1 MIPQIPEFID
11 AGHNQRPYNR
21 GSLADPRITLHDP
34 VILDDPPG
42 QEDLLNKVL
51 TTYQQAHCKP
61 SGKRIILI
69 MYLNFL
75 SPAAP
80 ELIVLRGEKHLGH
93 ELAELA
99 KLEVE
104 FRNEFSNVLC
114 VETKLVLLHNDM
126 KTTTVKMDY
135 DIEFLVS

>member
-1 MIPQIPEFID
+1 MILQIPEFID
-11 AGHNQRPYNR
+11 AGHDQRPHIK

-42 QEDLLNKVL
+42 QEDRLNEVF
-51 TTYQQAHCKP
+51 TTYQRAHCEP
-61 SGKRIILI
+61 SGRKVNHINLT
-69 MYLNFL
+69 FL
-75 SPAAP
+75 SAAAP

-104 FRNEFSNVLC
+104 FRNEFSNVLY
-114 VETKLVLLHNDM
+114 VETKLVLLHND